1 MPQIKRISPRFGTA
15 LEWTVADPVLD
26 LWEIG
31 EESDTGLA
39 KRGDG
44 VTAWTSLPY
53 WGASIATL
61 QSVIANDPN
70 ATSVPEFQGGANV
83 GDGTSALM
91 LLKDGLVDSTLI
103 QASAGGLQIKHSV
116 GINMLTPYMLLGVT
130 DAAPVSSM
138 STIEWNASTNTPALL
153 NTDTLAGNKH
163 YRVSVAGTHDFGAG
177 PITFGVRDIVGNLN
191 GEYYKKVDNNQAGG
205 STAEVATYVAT
216 NTGTV
221 TLDCDTFDSTYRILT
236 GNTDFQFSNTPA
248 SGETFVKTVECITT
262 SGETLTFTTADEV
275 IGTFVNDDTTI
286 NLININFANY
296 PTVGLRVT
304 VAINS

>member
-15 LEWTVADPVLD
+15 LEWTVANPVLD

-61 QSVIANDPN
+61 QSVISNNPI

-83 GDGTSALM
+83 GNGTSALM
-91 LLKDGLVDSTLI
+91 FLKDGLVDPTLI
-103 QASAGGLQIKHSV
+103 AANAGGLQIKHSV
-116 GINMLTPYMLLGVT
+116 GVVALSPYLLLNASYVDVT
-130 DAAPVSSM
+130 SA
-138 STIEWNASTNTPALL
+138 TEWNASTNTPALL
-153 NTDTLAGNKH
+153 NTDINVGNTH

-177 PITFGVRDIVGNLN
+177 NITFGVGDIVGNLN
-191 GEYYKKVDNNQAGG
+191 DEYYKKVDNNQAGG
-205 STAEVATYVAT
+205 STTEVATYVAT